1 MSVVEKFKENKKVME
16 VKMEQASK
24 LADAAADEFI
34 ESIMT
39 LVKDASVEEIKEFVE
54 LNDKTIATKDKM
66 AVIAAY
72 AESHNDI
79 GGVVIIGSDKM

>member
-16 VKMEQASK
+16 IKMEQASK
-24 LADAAADEFI
+24 MANAAADEFT
-34 ESIMT
+34 ESIVT

-54 LNDKTIATKDKM
+54 LNDKAIDTEDKL

-72 AESHNDI
+72 VESHDDI
-79 GGVVIIGSDKM
+79 GGFAIIGMV

>member
-16 VKMEQASK
+16 IKMEQASK
-24 LADAAADEFI
+24 MADAAADEFT
-34 ESIMT
+34 ESIVT

-54 LNDKTIATKDKM
+54 LNDKVIDTEDKL

-72 AESHNDI
+72 LESHDDI
-79 GGVVIIGSDKM
+79 GGVAIIGMV